1 MHLML
6 QSLCDHDAVSL
17 VDEAGFDAF
26 LAAGPDRL
34 TTIFFAGDPD
44 KKLETADVVV
54 VLRELLGL
62 YPDQLRVG
70 LVASDAESALM
81 EKTANFAIPAL
92 VFYAGPQRLEVIP
105 KIQDWSVYAEAL
117 PRLLGQITSEV
128 TA

>member
-1 MHLML
+1 MHPML

-26 LAAGPDRL
+26 LTAGPDRL
-34 TTIFFAGDPD
+34 TVIFFAGDPD

-62 YPDQLRVG
+62 YPGQLRVG
-70 LVASDAESALM
+70 LVVSDSESALM
-81 EKTANFAIPAL
+81 EKTANFAVPGL
-92 VFYAGPQRLEVIP
+92 VFYAGAQRLEVIP

-117 PRLLGQITSEV
+117 PRLLAQATPEV